1 MRFIRW
7 LVVGSVVSC
16 TRATYRA
23 APGANLERE
32 LRAVDAAR
40 NAALRASDTTALSRL
55 YADEFLIITSTG
67 QLRTKRDQLRDI
79 GAATVQ
85 HQGPDERILQLTL
98 QGDVAVVQGESDP
111 GTLITDGKLDL
122 RRRRYTR
129 VYVRRGGRW
138 QLLATQISVVGDS
151 TTGR

>member
-55 YADEFLIITSTG
+55 YADEFLMITSTG

-79 GAATVQ
+79 GGHRPA
-85 HQGPDERILQLTL
+85 
-98 QGDVAVVQGESDP
+98 S
-111 GTLITDGKLDL
+111 GT
-122 RRRRYTR
+122 R
-129 VYVRRGGRW
+129 
-138 QLLATQISVVGDS
+138 
-151 TTGR
+151 